1 MSKLKT
7 IVLAVLGTLV
17 IFVLGTLAVAS
28 TKPANFHYER
38 TLSINAQPEKIFT
51 LINDYHSWASWSP
64 WEKLDPSMKKTFNG
78 AASGVG
84 SIYEWEGNS
93 EVGKG
98 RMEIT
103 EANSPSNIKM
113 RLDFLSPFEAHN
125 TTEFSFAVKDGMT
138 HVTWAMY
145 GPNALVS
152 KVMGLFCD
160 MDQMIG
166 KDFETGLNNIKK
178 IVETK

>member
-7 IVLAVLGTLV
+7 IVLAALGALIV
-17 IFVLGTLAVAS
+17 FVLGTFVLAS
-28 TKPANFHYER
+28 TKPSDFRYER
-38 TLSINAQPEKIFT
+38 TLGINAQPEKIFT
-51 LINDYHSWASWSP
+51 LVNDYHSWASWSP
-64 WEKLDPSMKKTFNG
+64 WEKLDPAMKKTFNG

-84 SIYEWEGNS
+84 SVYEWEGNS

-98 RMEIT
+98 RMEII
-103 EANSPSNIKM
+103 EANPPSNIKM

-125 TTEFSFAVKDGMT
+125 TTEFSFTAKDGIT

-145 GPNALVS
+145 GPNAFFS

>member
-1 MSKLKT
+1 M
-7 IVLAVLGTLV
+7 G
-17 IFVLGTLAVAS
+17 
-28 TKPANFHYER
+28 
-38 TLSINAQPEKIFT
+38 KIRPF
-51 LINDYHSWASWSP
+51 N
-64 WEKLDPSMKKTFNG
+64 EKTFNG